1 MRRER
6 SFRNKRTY
14 CLNAIGVVNG
24 ELGVVRCLDGFIDD
38 SIDDSKGVELKLDSF
53 DGSIGDLLVL
63 FVEMV
68 EELLMSDHV
77 EATSGSNLLL
87 GHSV

>member
-1 MRRER
+1 MH
-6 SFRNKRTY
+6 KRTY

-24 ELGVVRCLDGFIDD
+24 ELGVVRSLDSFIDD
-38 SIDDSKGVELKLDSF
+38 SIDDSKGVELKLNSF
-53 DGSIGDLLVL
+53 DRSIGDLQVL
-63 FVEMV
+63 FVEVV
-68 EELLMSDHV
+68 EELLMLGQV